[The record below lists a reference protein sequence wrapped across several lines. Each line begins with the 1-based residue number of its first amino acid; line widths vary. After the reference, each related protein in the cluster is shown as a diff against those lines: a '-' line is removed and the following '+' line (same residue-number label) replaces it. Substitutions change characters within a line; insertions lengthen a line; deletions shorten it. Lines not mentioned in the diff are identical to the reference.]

1 MSQNSKL
8 LQVFEGTENS
18 NKGPVFLTMSKKKK
32 KIQSKQIFHHFSSQ
46 FLTAVNYA
54 EHISEAAKVAI
65 NCACFLS

>member
-32 KIQSKQIFHHFSSQ
+32 KSKANRSSTT
-46 FLTAVNYA
+46 FPLN
-54 EHISEAAKVAI
+54 
-65 NCACFLS
+65 F